1 LKAKPMH
8 IPLPCGFAFI
18 SISLNPSI
26 FISCHAEPIQHMTI
40 TISFMAF
47 MLLNTTCG
55 LIIIYSSHMKYFQKG
70 SYCVCCDSSQLDK
83 TLLETQ
89 ILLWVMNFSVC
100 FFRYTQKNVNYSMGF
115 KIYRHKNKKTHR
127 IIIQF
132 FCA

>member
-55 LIIIYSSHMKYFQKG
+55 LIII
-70 SYCVCCDSSQLDK
+70 VCCDSSQLDK

-89 ILLWVMNFSVC
+89 ILLWVIKFSVC
-100 FFRYTQKNVNYSMGF
+100 FFG
-115 KIYRHKNKKTHR
+115 THR
-127 IIIQF
+127 KMSIILWVSKYTDRKIRKLIG
-132 FCA
+132 